1 MEMKDEF
8 VLTDRHLAQPA
19 RRSPRF
25 CPKMHCIDVVVVL
38 VQVRLAQRS
47 IRVITWKNVRAGN
60 VVNDVFGDVVIC
72 DQNIGPVSFTSYVA
86 FG

>member
-1 MEMKDEF
+1 MI
-8 VLTDRHLAQPA
+8 V
-19 RRSPRF
+19 
-25 CPKMHCIDVVVVL
+25 HCIDVVVVL

-72 DQNIGPVSFTSYVA
+72 DQNIGPISFTSYINNTTTSLA
-86 FG
+86 ATMEESFRDAIPKMFQG